1 MKGRNTAMT
10 MHPAR
15 TYFRYVLLV
24 LTCLA
29 VLLGLQQLWLKA
41 FASPEQPKAEQG
53 VIDFRGW
60 DFARSSSLVL
70 DGEWDFYPGQWLTK
84 EEILHGEGQASALT
98 IPGRWE
104 EAGMETYGYGTYRLR
119 ILLDQPLEEPYAL
132 WVHQIQASSEMEIN
146 GELVHTMGRPS
157 PREEEYRPEAVP
169 YMVNYNAGEQN
180 ELDLVIR
187 AANFDHGS
195 KTGIAYS
202 IRFGSL
208 SAVTSELRYSMA
220 FQLGTIIILLLHT
233 VYAAL
238 LFGMNSRNR
247 SLLALILLFIC
258 LAVMVSSDN
267 DALLLEWLPL
277 SYGWAIKI
285 KLLSYLWLAFSML
298 LLAYEINSQTKP
310 RAFTV
315 YTVLLLLY
323 SIYMLAFPIKS
334 VLVHAIVLFNLFY
347 VIPPCWMF
355 WIFGKMAYTRK
366 KDVGFLLFTACC
378 VLSGVAWGS
387 LINNGQ
393 MNVPFYPVDFIGAI
407 VGFSAYWFKQF
418 FRQSRETVILNDH
431 LLWLN
436 RHKDQFLVST
446 SNVLRAPLHGML
458 DIAQSELKSDSRDA
472 VPNENA
478 GAKDQDLELLIR
490 IGRRMSRLLD
500 DLTDV
505 ASVQEG
511 QVSLKRRPVAFEK
524 VAANVTDMLHYLTEG
539 KRLSLHVQVDLPEET
554 PYVYADEQ
562 RLFQIMFNLVH
573 NAIKHTDEGEIIIRA
588 EDTGNGRCLISVT
601 DSGTGMDEETMA
613 RIFTP
618 YEQGSG
624 RSEGGFGLGLS
635 ISKRLAEL
643 HESGL
648 EAESRLGEGSVF
660 RFTLPL
666 AARAPEPEIA
676 AISAGVPV
684 PAAFKRNAAGAPV
697 PELPR
702 AESRPAASPPL
713 FDGEVR
719 ILIADDDPVNQQI
732 IAHILAG
739 TSCRITAV
747 MNGAEALKLLHAES
761 WDLWIVDAVMPHM
774 TGYELIER
782 VREHFDVTEL
792 PVLLLT
798 SGSTPD
804 QINTAYVQ
812 GANDYVAKP
821 VDSLELHH
829 RIASLIS
836 MKQSVDKSLRMEA
849 AYLQAQIRPHFLFNT
864 INSIV
869 ALSEIDPV
877 QMREVT
883 EAFSRY
889 LRFSME
895 FLNSERTVP
904 VEHEISL
911 VKAYLFIEQVRFGDR
926 LAVEWEIDD
935 SLTFEIPPLTIQPM
949 VENAVSHG
957 LLSRAKGGRLTIR
970 IKHQGEEA
978 LIEIGDNGRGMDESG
993 QKRLISPERPATG
1006 GIGIWN
1012 THRRLLQR
1020 YGQGLHIESRPGEGT
1035 TVSFRLPLDRE
1046 MADS

>member
-1 MKGRNTAMT
+1 MT
-10 MHPAR
+10 RHPAR
-15 TYFRYVLLV
+15 TYVKYALLV
-24 LTCLA
+24 LISLA
-29 VLLGLQQLWLKA
+29 GLLSLQQLWLKA
-41 FASPEQPKAEQG
+41 FVSPEQPKAVQG
-53 VIDFRGW
+53 AIDFRGW

-70 DGEWDFYPGQWLTK
+70 DGEWDFYPGQWLT
-84 EEILHGEGQASALT
+84 GEDLSAGAGEASSLN

-104 EAGMETYGYGTYRLR
+104 EAGMDTYGYGTYRLR

-132 WVHQIQASSEMEIN
+132 WIHQIQASSEIEIN
-146 GELVHTMGRPS
+146 GDVHHTMGRPS

-169 YMVNYNAGEQN
+169 YTVTYEAGEQK
-180 ELDLVIR
+180 ELDLVVR

-195 KTGIAYS
+195 KTGISYS

-208 SAVTSELRYSMA
+208 SSVTSERRYSMA
-220 FQLGTIIILLLHT
+220 FQLGTMIILLLHT
-233 VYAAL
+233 AYAAL
-238 LFGMNSRNR
+238 LFGMNPRNR
-247 SLLALILLFIC
+247 SLLALILLFVC

-298 LLAYEINSQTKP
+298 LLAFEINGRTKP
-310 RAFTV
+310 RAFRV

-323 SIYMLAFPIKS
+323 SAYMLAFPIKS
-334 VLVHAIVLFNLFY
+334 VLVHAIVLFNFFY
-347 VIPPCWMF
+347 IVPPCWMF
-355 WIFGKMAYTRK
+355 WIFGRMAYKRK
-366 KDVGFLLFTACC
+366 KDVGFLLFTVCC
-378 VLSGVAWGS
+378 ILSGVLWGS
-387 LINNGQ
+387 LVNNGQ

-436 RHKDQFLVST
+436 RQKDQFLVST
-446 SNVLRAPLHGML
+446 SSVLRAPLHVML
-458 DIAQSELKSDSRDA
+458 DTAQSELKTGPRNSL
-472 VPNENA
+472 PNEYGA
-478 GAKDQDLELLIR
+478 AKDQDLNLLIR

-500 DLTDV
+500 DLTDI
-505 ASVQEG
+505 ASLQEG
-511 QVSLKRRPVAFEK
+511 HVSLKRKPVDFKK
-524 VAANVTDMLHYLTEG
+524 VTDNVTDMLHYLTEG
-539 KRLSLHVQVDLPEET
+539 RNLSLRTQIELPSET

-562 RLFQIMFNLVH
+562 RLFQIVFNLVH
-573 NAIKHTDEGEIIIRA
+573 NAIKHTDEGQIIIRA
-588 EDTGNGRCLISVT
+588 EGLGHGRCRISVT
-601 DSGTGMDEETMA
+601 DSGTGMDEETMS

-618 YEQGSG
+618 YEQGNG

-643 HESGL
+643 HGSGL
-648 EAESRLGEGSVF
+648 EAESRLGEGSTF
-660 RFTLPL
+660 RFMLPL

-676 AISAGVPV
+676 AISAGPSPAAIKPSSTDVPV
-684 PAAFKRNAAGAPV
+684 RA
-697 PELPR
+697 LPR
-702 AESRPAASPPL
+702 ANTRPAPASPL
-713 FDGEVR
+713 FEGEAR

-739 TSCRITAV
+739 TPCRITAV
-747 MNGAEALKLLHAES
+747 MNGAEALKHLYAEP
-761 WDLWIVDAVMPHM
+761 WDLWIVDAMMPHM

-782 VREHFDVTEL
+782 VRERFDVTEL
-792 PVLLLT
+792 PILLLT

-812 GANDYVAKP
+812 GANDYVTKP
-821 VDSLELHH
+821 VDSLELLH
-829 RIASLIS
+829 RISALIS
-836 MKQSVDKSLRMEA
+836 MKQSVDQSLKMEA

-895 FLNSERTVP
+895 FLNSERSVP

-926 LAVEWEIDD
+926 LRVEWDIDD
-935 SLTFEIPPLTIQPM
+935 SLAFEIPPLTIQPM

-957 LLSRAKGGRLTIR
+957 LLSRAKGGRLTIG
-970 IKHQGEEA
+970 IKRQGEEV
-978 LIEIGDNGRGMDESG
+978 LIEIGDNGKGMGDRD
-993 QKRLISPERPATG
+993 QKRLTSPERPATG

-1012 THRRLLQR
+1012 THRRLVQR

-1046 MADS
+1046 MPVS